1 MTLAYQGSARS
12 AEEQARRKR
21 TRKVVMASVAGNA
34 MEWYDFFIYGTAAAC
49 LLYTSPSPRDS

>member
-34 MEWYDFFIYGTAAAC
+34 MEWYLSLIHI
-49 LLYTSPSPRDS
+49 